1 MEQNVIHVN
10 QFIVKNVEQ
19 VMEFVNHAY
28 MDITCIKINVI
39 HVQQWI
45 IVQIVIMERDVKS
58 VNKAIS

>member
-19 VMEFVNHAY
+19 VMEFVNHVC

-45 IVQIVIMERDVKS
+45 IVLIVIMVTDIKNVLKDVS
-58 VNKAIS
+58 